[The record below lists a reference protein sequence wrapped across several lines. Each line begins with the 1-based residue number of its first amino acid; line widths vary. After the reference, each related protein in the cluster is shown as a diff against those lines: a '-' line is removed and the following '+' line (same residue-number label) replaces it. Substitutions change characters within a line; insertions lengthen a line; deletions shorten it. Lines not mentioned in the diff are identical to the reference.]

1 MDDLTHLSYKK
12 LQVHPNLDYS
22 HATFWYWKK
31 GLAKSAGIS
40 ANQSKDILISEI
52 DKYRIHNHSGEVVD
66 GDVSFKKQ
74 RVESDAPLSLETELD
89 QIDQMVARYVAAGSK
104 NDLLLI
110 RQRLESASQKA
121 YGSVKVAEINKR
133 FQEWMNKFDKN
144 NPEDAEILQA
154 CSRATCTNKLVESLD
169 YHVSSS
175 TVWKIRSV
183 EDEDSTEDFR

>member
-1 MDDLTHLSYKK
+1 M
-12 LQVHPNLDYS
+12 
-22 HATFWYWKK
+22 
-31 GLAKSAGIS
+31 AKSAGTS
-40 ANQSKDILISEI
+40 ADQSKDILISEI
-52 DKYRIHNHSGEVVD
+52 DEHRLYNHSGDVVD
-66 GDVSFKKQ
+66 GPGSFKKQ
-74 RVESDAPLSLETELD
+74 RAELDAPLSLETELD

-104 NDLLLI
+104 KDLLLI
-110 RQRLESASQKA
+110 QQRLESASKIA

-154 CSRATCTNKLVESLD
+154 CSRATCTNKLVEFLD

-183 EDEDSTEDFR
+183 DDEDSTEDFR